1 MFTGIVAASAR
12 LVSVETRVAGCV
24 LSLERPPAWLDIRT
38 GESISVSGV
47 CLTVLPG
54 RADQLL
60 FDVSPETLRRSTL
73 GSLAARSR
81 VNLERALAAGERFGG
96 HIVAGHVD
104 ATAAVLGVV
113 RSGDFWTFTFA
124 LAPEWARYV
133 VEKGSI
139 ALDGVSLT
147 VAALG
152 DPSFDV
158 AVVPHTFEATTL
170 GERKAGDL
178 VNVEVDV
185 LGKYVER
192 LLDGRLNAEAQRE
205 SVARDSR
212 LKALLEER

>member
-1 MFTGIVAASAR
+1 MFTGIVAASSR
-12 LVSVETRVAGCV
+12 LVTVETRSVGCV
-24 LSLERPPAWLDIRT
+24 LSLERPPAWEDIRT

-73 GSLAARSR
+73 GSLAANGR
-81 VNLERALAAGERFGG
+81 VNLERALAAGDRFGG

-104 ATAAVLGVV
+104 ATTAVLGVA

-124 LAPEWARYV
+124 LSLEWARYV

-147 VAALG
+147 VATLRDSA
-152 DPSFDV
+152 FDV
-158 AVVPHTFEATTL
+158 AVVPHTFETTTL

-192 LLDGRLNAEAQRE
+192 LLDGRLESEAQKE
-205 SVARDSR
+205 SVARDAR